1 MKYVVVCSVLMLAAT
16 PALAQNP
23 GTAAPENPTVPMA
36 PQNAP
41 AAPPERIAPHPG
53 VAAPSA
59 PTPSAGNGTLS
70 DQLSKKQGTVA
81 PPNVDPGMTVGP
93 STGSAGRMPV
103 IPPPGSPGGNNSV
116 VPK

>member
-1 MKYVVVCSVLMLAAT
+1 MKYVVVCSVLMLAA
-16 PALAQNP
+16 ASAQAQNP
-23 GTAAPENPTVPMA
+23 GAAAPENPTVPMA

-53 VAAPSA
+53 VAAPSPRA
-59 PTPSAGNGTLS
+59 DSGTLS

-103 IPPPGSPGGNNSV
+103 IPPPGSPGGNSSV